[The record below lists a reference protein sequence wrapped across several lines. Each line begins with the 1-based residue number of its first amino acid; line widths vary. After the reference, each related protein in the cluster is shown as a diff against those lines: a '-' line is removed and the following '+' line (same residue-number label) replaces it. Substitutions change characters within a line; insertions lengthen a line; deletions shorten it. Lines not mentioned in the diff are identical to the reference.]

1 MSIEDMA
8 NAKAI
13 EMMEKSKDI
22 EGLEAFKLGE
32 SPDSNV
38 AKWAEN
44 ALKRLREEAETNS
57 TTPEYQTTQIEKYA
71 GSAEEVQK
79 RTEGVDNEIELV
91 KTETENT
98 IKKINEE
105 NIEDVSY
112 EEVEGSPV
120 VKEKVVEREESK
132 ELEGAVEKKDVLAS
146 QNLES
151 QKEKPLQ
158 PGDEIFKDGKFF
170 KITDISVPSPEEKQF
185 KWDAEKPNRDREFS
199 EMSKLSLDMNLLEE
213 RKKFD
218 EQKKQEF
225 EKRNGQKISA
235 IIKGGEGTIAQE
247 TIELDP
253 ENVIRIDSPEQR
265 EKIVQMQ
272 KEMEE
277 TENRVAKFTGLGK
290 EKKLVDKIMGHPGRG

>member
-1 MSIEDMA
+1 MGIEDMA

-13 EMMEKSKDI
+13 ESMEKNNDVA
-22 EGLEAFKLGE
+22 GLEAFKLGE

-44 ALKRLREEAETNS
+44 ALKRIREQAENS
-57 TTPEYQTTQIEKYA
+57 SATPEYQTTSIEKYG
-71 GSAEEVQK
+71 GSNEEIQK
-79 RTEGVDNEIELV
+79 RTEGVDSEIELV
-91 KTETENT
+91 KTETED
-98 IKKINEE
+98 KLKRINEE
-105 NIEDVSY
+105 NIEDVPY
-112 EEVEGSPV
+112 EEV
-120 VKEKVVEREESK
+120 KDTEKNLS
-132 ELEGAVEKKDVLAS
+132 
-146 QNLES
+146 NLEKPAEKIEGEKTEIKEETIKS
-151 QKEKPLQ
+151 SEITKEKPLQ

-170 KITDISVPSPEEKQF
+170 KITDISVPSPEEKEF
-185 KWDAEKPNRDREFS
+185 KWGAEKPNRDREFS
-199 EMSKLSLDMNLLEE
+199 EMSKLSFDMDLLEE

-235 IIKGGEGTIAQE
+235 IIKGGKGTIAQE

-253 ENVIRIDSPEQR
+253 ENVIRIDNAEQR

-277 TENRVAKFTGLGK
+277 TENRAANFAGLGK
-290 EKKLVDKIMGHPGRG
+290 EKKLVDKIIGHPGKF

>member
-1 MSIEDMA
+1 MGIEDMA
-8 NAKAI
+8 NAKVI
-13 EMMEKSKDI
+13 ESMEKNKDI

-44 ALKRLREEAETNS
+44 ALKRLREEAESNS
-57 TTPEYQTTQIEKYA
+57 TTPEYQTTQIEKYG
-71 GSAEEVQK
+71 GSTQEVQK
-79 RTEGVDNEIELV
+79 RTEGTDNEIELI
-91 KTETENT
+91 KTETENK

-105 NIEDVSY
+105 NVEDVPY
-112 EEVEGSPV
+112 EEVKDEEKNLGNFEKTTEKIDDAK
-120 VKEKVVEREESK
+120 KEIKRGTTIESS
-132 ELEGAVEKKDVLAS
+132 EITEK
-146 QNLES
+146 
-151 QKEKPLQ
+151 KPLQ
-158 PGDEIFKDGKFF
+158 PGDEIFKEGKFF
-170 KITDISVPSPEEKQF
+170 KITDISVPSPEEKQY
-185 KWDAEKPNRDREFS
+185 KWEAEKPDRDREFS

-235 IIKGGEGTIAQE
+235 IIKGGKGTIAQE

-253 ENVIRIDSPEQR
+253 ENVIRIDNPEQR

-277 TENRVAKFTGLGK
+277 TENRAAKVTGLGA
-290 EKKLVDKIMGHPGRG
+290 EKKMVDKIIGHPGKF